1 MSGISAFMSGRPRLP
16 WLRKQG
22 FVLRLIFCLLSVF
35 LATVIVRLMPEANYM
50 IWFANGVLLAFLILA
65 PRRRWPAYF
74 LAGFLAQLAGSG
86 IFKAH
91 FQMNLL
97 LTFMNLVE
105 VLISVLPLRSGYI
118 ALPRFTDRKYLLRF
132 ICFAVLGGPL
142 AMGSVF
148 AFYDAHWQH
157 AAPLPVLFEW
167 VVADGLGVALA
178 TPACVAILR
187 IRSPE
192 ISSFRKRWIYL
203 LPVVAVTVA
212 GFSQNRIPLEL
223 FLFPLLVL
231 VLLRLGLGWASM
243 ALLFVAGVGSWY
255 TVHGLGPFAS
265 SNYLTALEPAV
276 LIQVFLASVMFL
288 LYTISVVLESRRAI
302 ERRLQKIVA
311 QHTLVTENSRDAI
324 ILADF
329 SGNRRFVSAAAQHMV
344 GWTPLEVMNQ
354 KSSDLVHPD
363 DLTKVA
369 AVVRRLSSGAEDAM
383 IACRVRKRSGEYLW
397 VEASLRVVRNPVTGV
412 PTGILNMVRDITER
426 KQAEQKLQEAYKAVE
441 TLAITDALT
450 GLANRRQFDQCLTN
464 EWRRGLRDRSP
475 LAMLLIDVDLFK
487 SYNDTY
493 GHVRG
498 DSCLKQIAEAAL
510 DVVARPGDLVAR
522 FGGEEFAVILP
533 NTGSEG
539 ALRVAN
545 EIYDGLRNRRLEH
558 ISNPLGI
565 LTISVGCASIVP
577 SLGQHAIHLIEL
589 ADEALYAAKRNG
601 RNQICNCSTHASP
614 GAASPALAHA
624 DVSIA
629 KTA

>member
-1 MSGISAFMSGRPRLP
+1 
-16 WLRKQG
+16 
-22 FVLRLIFCLLSVF
+22 
-35 LATVIVRLMPEANYM
+35 
-50 IWFANGVLLAFLILA
+50 
-65 PRRRWPAYF
+65 
-74 LAGFLAQLAGSG
+74 
-86 IFKAH
+86 
-91 FQMNLL
+91 
-97 LTFMNLVE
+97 
-105 VLISVLPLRSGYI
+105 
-118 ALPRFTDRKYLLRF
+118 
-132 ICFAVLGGPL
+132 
-142 AMGSVF
+142 
-148 AFYDAHWQH
+148 
-157 AAPLPVLFEW
+157 
-167 VVADGLGVALA
+167 
-178 TPACVAILR
+178 
-187 IRSPE
+187 
-192 ISSFRKRWIYL
+192 
-203 LPVVAVTVA
+203 
-212 GFSQNRIPLEL
+212 
-223 FLFPLLVL
+223 
-231 VLLRLGLGWASM
+231 
-243 ALLFVAGVGSWY
+243 
-255 TVHGLGPFAS
+255 
-265 SNYLTALEPAV
+265 
-276 LIQVFLASVMFL
+276 
-288 LYTISVVLESRRAI
+288 
-302 ERRLQKIVA
+302 
-311 QHTLVTENSRDAI
+311 
-324 ILADF
+324 
-329 SGNRRFVSAAAQHMV
+329 
-344 GWTPLEVMNQ
+344 
-354 KSSDLVHPD
+354 
-363 DLTKVA
+363 
-369 AVVRRLSSGAEDAM
+369 M